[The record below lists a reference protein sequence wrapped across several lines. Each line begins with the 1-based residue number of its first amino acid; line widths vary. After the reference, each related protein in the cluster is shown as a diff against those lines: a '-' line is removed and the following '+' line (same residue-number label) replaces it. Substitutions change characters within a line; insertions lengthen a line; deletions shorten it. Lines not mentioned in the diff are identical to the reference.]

1 MQPALSTSNHSHN
14 LILRRAITPLQLIR
28 TNHERHSSNLFGD
41 KVTGDHNLKIYS
53 FEFCKKKKKKL
64 VSSKPLYRAL
74 ILALPNMEVIPS
86 VFSINLES
94 ISIVK
99 FEIYFR
105 DL

>member
-53 FEFCKKKKKKL
+53 FEFCKKKKKTRVKQT
-64 VSSKPLYRAL
+64 S
-74 ILALPNMEVIPS
+74 LPCTHPRTTEHGS
-86 VFSINLES
+86 HTFSILDKSGE
-94 ISIVK
+94 
-99 FEIYFR
+99 Y
-105 DL
+105 